1 MGKRDKCSLPPASF
15 VCQFQALLP
24 VSTDVLPARGCLFP
38 STRICALSS
47 PASTPVEPSAPRMR
61 LTLSVAAKALLSGS
75 PAATAVHP
83 PLQLQPRGLSGS
95 QRGHCGLWRFSAP
108 SSCSPSLSQ
117 PPWALPG
124 PSPPP
129 LLGQAPLQQWSH
141 FILLANIWS
150 ASPGPAPGEGGAGQ
164 ESPQLLP
171 PAVPSLVGTHTQC
184 DKCLHMGGHRG
195 GALAACR
202 GVTVVTRGCF
212 LFLITRSGRQ
222 QLCGTRAA
230 RLGCSRLPSTL
241 VPWLMLACR

>member
-1 MGKRDKCSLPPASF
+1 MLPPASF

-24 VSTDVLPARGCLFP
+24 VSTDILLARGCLFP

-47 PASTPVEPSAPRMR
+47 PASTPIEPSALRMR

-124 PSPPP
+124 PLPTPTVGS
-129 LLGQAPLQQWSH
+129 
-141 FILLANIWS
+141 
-150 ASPGPAPGEGGAGQ
+150 GP
-164 ESPQLLP
+164 S
-171 PAVPSLVGTHTQC
+171 PAVVTFHSFGEYGAPPQGGQHPGKGVQDRSPHSCCLQGFPAWWGHTPSVTNASIWVDTEEGHWLHVG
-184 DKCLHMGGHRG
+184 
-195 GALAACR
+195 
-202 GVTVVTRGCF
+202 V
-212 LFLITRSGRQ
+212 
-222 QLCGTRAA
+222 
-230 RLGCSRLPSTL
+230 
-241 VPWLMLACR
+241 